1 MIGLFLI
8 LCLGAAITIMA
19 GWLFVQILLWTEE

>member
-1 MIGLFLI
+1 MISLFLV
-8 LCLGAAITIMA
+8 LCLGAAVAIVV